1 MTHDRAT
8 KRPPTKRAGTSFSLL
23 VFAAFCLLTYLGHI
37 HALWLGLMGRRRRHN
52 RPRIDA
58 PISPRYL

>member
-1 MTHDRAT
+1 
-8 KRPPTKRAGTSFSLL
+8 LL

-37 HALWLGLMGRRRRHN
+37 HTLWLGLMGRRRRHN